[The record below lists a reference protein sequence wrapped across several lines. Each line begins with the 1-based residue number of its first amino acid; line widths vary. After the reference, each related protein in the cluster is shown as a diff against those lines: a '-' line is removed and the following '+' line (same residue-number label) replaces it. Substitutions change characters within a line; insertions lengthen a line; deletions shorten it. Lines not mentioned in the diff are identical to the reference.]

1 MTIVASAL
9 PNASISM
16 PDTPPT
22 QAILGTKAPRNTRPC
37 DGRVAAIMAKMPKGH
52 RTFNKAKA
60 TYELSPES
68 ASRWAARAEA
78 LASKH
83 NQREAPTH
91 IRRVSRAQETSDRAV
106 AWAIPQGSVKASHS
120 SQTWRACLTL
130 DELQSKRAD
139 RRTNTL
145 RVLWVLLRYTDF
157 TSMTVRI
164 TWDTIAQKAHVG
176 RSTVGSVLFDLRS
189 WGLLGIVASGRSA
202 EFAAKAGQ
210 EAKNEAPVYV
220 VCRPVG
226 IGIRPTDR
234 PDTTPAAAQQ
244 ESPAATSCGNKLEP
258 LRVAGFLVLKEKL
271 PTRAREEKTL
281 EGTASRSE
289 IIQGRASSASGHLI
303 AHQPELMWS
312 SREKAAS
319 KKQCLAAASELR
331 HQIFLL
337 RPMTIKDLRSVL
349 RPFLKAGWTIQDLK
363 KALDYMPDGTPWDM
377 SVPEVTGNDR
387 LTAVIRLRG
396 WLKNRLGAW
405 MRNGQPMRSPLQ
417 RTEAETSRQRAEAYA
432 ATQRAEERRRST
444 TNCLSPA
451 ATKSISGIRR
461 SIQEARHQHKNSQN
475 N

>member
-1 MTIVASAL
+1 MTILARAST
-9 PNASISM
+9 NANTSS
-16 PDTPPT
+16 PETPVEQGGMAT
-22 QAILGTKAPRNTRPC
+22 TPRWCTRPS
-37 DGRVAAIMAKMPKGH
+37 DGRVAAIRAKMPNGH
-52 RTFNKAKA
+52 KTFNKATG

-68 ASRWAARAEA
+68 ASLWAARGEA

-83 NQREAPTH
+83 ERRDAPTH
-91 IRRVSRAQETSDRAV
+91 IRRVSRAQETSDRAI

-120 SQTWRACLTL
+120 SQTWRACLAL
-130 DELQSKRAD
+130 DQLQCKRAD

-176 RSTVGSVLFDLRS
+176 RSTVGSILKELRA

-220 VCRPVG
+220 VCRPLG
-226 IGIRPTDR
+226 LGLRRTDR
-234 PDTTPAAAQQ
+234 TDTTPARAQQ
-244 ESPAATSCGNKLEP
+244 ETPATTSCGNKLEP
-258 LRVAGFLVLKEKL
+258 LREAGFLVLKRNF

-289 IIQGRASSASGHLI
+289 IIQGRASSASGRLI
-303 AHQPELMWS
+303 AHQPELTWS
-312 SREKAAS
+312 STKKAAS
-319 KKQCLAAASELR
+319 KKQFLAAASELR

-337 RPMTIKDLRSVL
+337 RPMTIKDLRSVI
-349 RPFLKAGWTIQDLK
+349 RPFLEAGWTIYDLK

-387 LTAVIRLRG
+387 LTAAIRLRG
-396 WLKNRLGAW
+396 WLKKRLGAW

-432 ATQRAEERRRST
+432 ATQRAEERRRNA

-451 ATKSISGIRR
+451 ATKNISEIRR
-461 SIQEARHQHKNSQN
+461 RNREARHQHKNSTAQ
-475 N
+475 